1 MKGAENAKQKPKE
14 ARSIVDKMQVNTLMH
29 VIAMLLFTLCAPFFM
44 HIGSKLGWVLFF
56 TIFSLMV
63 YLMIRSVLL
72 RHDIMLQMER
82 FNEKW

>member
-1 MKGAENAKQKPKE
+1 MKGAKNTKQKPKK
-14 ARSIVDKMQVNTLMH
+14 ARSIDDKMQVNTLMH
-29 VIAMLLFTLCAPFFM
+29 VIAMLLLTLCAPFFM
-44 HIGSKLGWVLFF
+44 HIQSKLGWALFF
-56 TIFSLMV
+56 AVFSLMV